1 MVTKES
7 VAEIIVVNKIIRAA
21 TDYGGDAGGPYCSD
35 SADLEALINEWLVS
49 KGYNEDFEVFKSK
62 ELFEP
67 NYILIR
73 PKNPIDL
80 SSLAE
85 QDHYT
90 RFRFND
96 PSSAYEFLNKI
107 WDHFKE
113 SNTFRVAD
121 VFRLYGVEP
130 SVEEERY
137 AWIGNVGAYVDRV
150 IENGTEYYYAV
161 IMDIPK
167 KLF

>member
-1 MVTKES
+1 MENSKEIVKEI
-7 VAEIIVVNKIIRAA
+7 VAINKIIKAA
-21 TDYGGDAGGPYCSD
+21 TDFGGDAGGPYCNNPE
-35 SADLEALINEWLVS
+35 DLIALINEWLTMR
-49 KGYNEDFEVFKSK
+49 KIDKDFEVFESHK
-62 ELFEP
+62 LFSTS
-67 NYILIR
+67 YILIR

-80 SSLAE
+80 SSIEE
-85 QDHYT
+85 QNQT

-130 SVEEERY
+130 SVEKERY
-137 AWIGNVGAYVDRV
+137 AWIGNVGGYVDRV